1 MIFFAH
7 LMEIYPLQKHQQL
20 CTSSEFEA
28 LQKNL
33 ASPIEFGQFSTLH
46 LAAASFRQDNFLS
59 TKSMSFVGPS
69 RAALIKSS
77 KAKSDGDSF
86 SWTVR
91 HWCNI
96 WNNIEQWLCFTCIWE
111 CIINPVFVVCLCI
124 CIFDC
129 HIMYLWLWQAIPSN
143 TFTWTWSVCLSNSVF
158 VVLYVFVFVF
168 VCLFICVCICDTVTA
183 RQWPLLQAPP
193 MLTPCLTA
201 SSLLSNL
208 SQIHVL
214 PHIYTYIHL

>member
-1 MIFFAH
+1 MLFYILLFWLFGEKQGAFHWMLNFCLIFWEEFKKNLERIFLH
-7 LMEIYPLQKHQQL
+7 IWWKFTLYNSNSNFVLLQNL
-20 CTSSEFEA
+20 RPCRE
-28 LQKNL
+28 NL

-96 WNNIEQWLCFTCIWE
+96 WNNTEQWLCFTCIWDF
-111 CIINPVFVVCLCI
+111 IINPVFVVCHCI
-124 CIFDC
+124 CIFDN
-129 HIMYLWLWQAIPSN
+129 HIVY
-143 TFTWTWSVCLSNSVF
+143 
-158 VVLYVFVFVF
+158 
-168 VCLFICVCICDTVTA
+168 
-183 RQWPLLQAPP
+183 
-193 MLTPCLTA
+193 
-201 SSLLSNL
+201 
-208 SQIHVL
+208 
-214 PHIYTYIHL
+214 

>member
-1 MIFFAH
+1 MRICKHFTLVFVGRRNIPRFFLHIIVLVIWWRARRISWNVKSNSNFV
-7 LMEIYPLQKHQQL
+7 LLQNL
-20 CTSSEFEA
+20 RPCRES
-28 LQKNL
+28 L
-33 ASPIEFGQFSTLH
+33 ASPIQFGQFSTLH

-124 CIFDC
+124 FD
-129 HIMYLWLWQAIPSN
+129 Y
-143 TFTWTWSVCLSNSVF
+143 
-158 VVLYVFVFVF
+158 
-168 VCLFICVCICDTVTA
+168 
-183 RQWPLLQAPP
+183 
-193 MLTPCLTA
+193 
-201 SSLLSNL
+201 
-208 SQIHVL
+208 QIV
-214 PHIYTYIHL
+214 Y